1 MKVTVGLRRQ
11 DVGAEVARRVVTLAG
26 EDDDRAVV
34 ATNDQ
39 RLVAS
44 GVARRRHDEHPG
56 LDLCLPVELL
66 VAKTG
71 DVNQLGKGVVRGGSR
86 GLELPA
92 LYKEPPSDELGVAA
106 AVVKVQMAVDDE
118 LDVFGSGAD
127 GGECI
132 AERSPPW
139 PVVSVDLR
147 MPAHPG
153 VEQQHPA
160 GVIDEVAETRLDP
173 RLARAGL
180 GGGAHKV
187 SEVHPPDDWARHASS
202 LPHLRQIA
210 DRAAG
215 PASGDHRH
223 SGSEQAPLRFQTTP
237 RRLDLVTGS
246 VWGVTP
252 RASIEAACSARGR
265 DDVVAG
271 CIALLSGAGADA
283 ALVKSLGGPEAD
295 WYLSAGPQYRYWL
308 RVWGARGLLW
318 AWDDAA
324 APATIAALDD
334 DAWRVREMAAKVV
347 GRHLVDD
354 AIPALEQLRDDPVP
368 RVRVAAS
375 RALLRFTQL
384 SR

>member
-1 MKVTVGLRRQ
+1 
-11 DVGAEVARRVVTLAG
+11 
-26 EDDDRAVV
+26 
-34 ATNDQ
+34 
-39 RLVAS
+39 
-44 GVARRRHDEHPG
+44 
-56 LDLCLPVELL
+56 
-66 VAKTG
+66 
-71 DVNQLGKGVVRGGSR
+71 
-86 GLELPA
+86 
-92 LYKEPPSDELGVAA
+92 
-106 AVVKVQMAVDDE
+106 
-118 LDVFGSGAD
+118 
-127 GGECI
+127 
-132 AERSPPW
+132 
-139 PVVSVDLR
+139 
-147 MPAHPG
+147 
-153 VEQQHPA
+153 
-160 GVIDEVAETRLDP
+160 
-173 RLARAGL
+173 
-180 GGGAHKV
+180 
-187 SEVHPPDDWARHASS
+187 
-202 LPHLRQIA
+202 
-210 DRAAG
+210 
-215 PASGDHRH
+215 
-223 SGSEQAPLRFQTTP
+223 
-237 RRLDLVTGS
+237 VTGS